1 MEPARLRAFE
11 KRVLDPRHPFRR
23 RTLGREPPPGGVI
36 TFHVTADCVAT
47 INHDDLWRKALH
59 SRADRIGRKPRT
71 GNRFR
76 TEPVSSLMCGD
87 CAGPTEVG
95 LAPCRFA
102 TSADLRQGGLGPFRE
117 SGPPR

>member
-11 KRVLDPRHPFRR
+11 RRVLNPRHPFRR

-47 INHDDLWRKALH
+47 VDHDDLWRKALI
-59 SRADRIGRKPRT
+59 RARTASGASPGR
-71 GNRFR
+71 
-76 TEPVSSLMCGD
+76 EPFPNGTDFHLMCGD
-87 CAGPTEVG
+87 CSSPNEAG

-102 TSADLRQGGLGPFRE
+102 MSADLRQGGLEPFRE